1 MTNGRDE
8 AVSPIWCEEGEIL
21 IFIFVSDMDMLVSIL
36 LGREAL
42 DYLTQNKHL

>member
-8 AVSPIWCEEGEIL
+8 AVSPIWCEEGGIL
-21 IFIFVSDMDMLVSIL
+21 IFIFVRDMDMLVSIL

-42 DYLTQNKHL
+42 EYLTQNKHL